1 MRIFK
6 FGGAS
11 VKDAEGIR
19 NVYNVLQTVGFEDVL
34 LVISAMGK
42 TTNALEVVIKN
53 YFDKSPELQ
62 SSIQEVKKYHN
73 QILLDLFEDDKN
85 LVFKEVNTLFVELD
99 HFISQNKS
107 PNYNF
112 VYDQIVSFGELIS
125 TTIISN
131 YMGHM
136 GIKTQWNDV
145 RNLIKTDTNYRDA
158 NVDWETTQ
166 KLISKNVKKKILTVT
181 QGFLGSDEN
190 NFTTTLGREGSDYTA
205 AIFAYCLNAESV
217 TIWKDVPGVMN
228 ADPRYFENARLLNQI
243 SYREAIELAFYG
255 ATVIHPKTLQPLQK
269 KEIPLFVKSF
279 INPTL
284 PGTSVSKGADLEPHL
299 PCFIL
304 KKNQLLLSLSSIDFS
319 FIMEENISEI
329 FALLHQYKMK
339 VSLIQNSAISFSVCI
354 DDKFGNF
361 TALKSIL
368 SKKFK
373 ISYNENVSLY
383 TIRHF
388 DEKASQIVEKNKVV
402 LLKQV
407 SRETMQIITKEEKHA
422 IAIHEAGHATVSW
435 MLQHAAPLV
444 KVTIVPRGQS
454 LGAAWYLPE
463 ERQIVRT
470 EQMLDEMCATMGGR
484 AAEKVVFNKIS
495 TGALSDLEKVTK
507 QARAMVTVYGLN
519 DKIGNITYYDSSG
532 QSDYNFSK
540 PYSDDTAKIIDT
552 EISGL
557 IEEQYQ
563 RAITILTENRIKL
576 EALAGILIE
585 KEVIFKDD
593 LETIFG
599 KRPFD
604 IVEEEPKTISEII
617 AETDSEIATE

>member
-6 FGGAS
+6 FGGVS

-19 NVYNVLQTVGFEDVL
+19 NVHNVLQTVGFEDVL
-34 LVISAMGK
+34 LVVSAMGK
-42 TTNALEVVIKN
+42 TTNALEVVLNN

-85 LVFKEVNTLFVELD
+85 AVFKDVNSLFAELD
-99 HFISQNKS
+99 HFVSQNKS

-125 TTIISN
+125 TTIISH
-131 YMGHM
+131 YMGFS
-136 GIKTQWNDV
+136 GIKTQWIDV
-145 RNLIKTDTNYRDA
+145 RTLIKTDANYRDA
-158 NVDWETTQ
+158 NVNWDTTQ
-166 KLISKNVKKKILTVT
+166 KLISKTVKKKILNVT

-228 ADPRYFENARLLNQI
+228 ADPRYFENAKLLNQI

-284 PGTSVSKGADLEPHL
+284 PGTSVSKGADLDPHL

-329 FALLHQYKMK
+329 FSLLHDYKMK

-361 TALKSIL
+361 NSLKSIL

-373 ISYNENVSLY
+373 ISYNENVSLF

-388 DEKASQIVEKNKVV
+388 DEKAAQIVEKNKVV

-407 SRETMQIITKEEKHA
+407 SRETMQIITKEE
-422 IAIHEAGHATVSW
+422 
-435 MLQHAAPLV
+435 
-444 KVTIVPRGQS
+444 
-454 LGAAWYLPE
+454 
-463 ERQIVRT
+463 
-470 EQMLDEMCATMGGR
+470 
-484 AAEKVVFNKIS
+484 N
-495 TGALSDLEKVTK
+495 
-507 QARAMVTVYGLN
+507 
-519 DKIGNITYYDSSG
+519 
-532 QSDYNFSK
+532 
-540 PYSDDTAKIIDT
+540 
-552 EISGL
+552 
-557 IEEQYQ
+557 
-563 RAITILTENRIKL
+563 
-576 EALAGILIE
+576 
-585 KEVIFKDD
+585 
-593 LETIFG
+593 
-599 KRPFD
+599 
-604 IVEEEPKTISEII
+604 
-617 AETDSEIATE
+617 